1 MEAKWDA
8 ESYAKN
14 SKSQELW
21 AKELIEKIN
30 LNGHEVILDI
40 GCGDGKVT
48 DYLAHLTTS
57 RVVGIDLNHDM
68 IALAKA
74 SYPLPE
80 FLQMDAEKIDYE
92 NTFDLVFSNAV
103 LHWVKNHE
111 AVIAGIHKAL
121 KPKGKTVL
129 QMGGEGNAKMVF
141 TALSTVQKEYAPY
154 FEDFVSPY
162 TFCSDSYYLKI
173 LDKAGFVQPDVQLIE
188 KDMVH
193 KNLEAFEG
201 WLKTTWFPYL
211 GCLPENKRVEFL
223 NQWIQAYLDL
233 APLDKMG
240 RVHVS
245 MVRLEVKAQKK

>member
-74 SYPLPE
+74 SS
-80 FLQMDAEKIDYE
+80 I
-92 NTFDLVFSNAV
+92 
-103 LHWVKNHE
+103 
-111 AVIAGIHKAL
+111 G
-121 KPKGKTVL
+121 
-129 QMGGEGNAKMVF
+129 
-141 TALSTVQKEYAPY
+141 
-154 FEDFVSPY
+154 
-162 TFCSDSYYLKI
+162 
-173 LDKAGFVQPDVQLIE
+173 
-188 KDMVH
+188 
-193 KNLEAFEG
+193 
-201 WLKTTWFPYL
+201 
-211 GCLPENKRVEFL
+211 
-223 NQWIQAYLDL
+223 
-233 APLDKMG
+233 
-240 RVHVS
+240 
-245 MVRLEVKAQKK
+245 